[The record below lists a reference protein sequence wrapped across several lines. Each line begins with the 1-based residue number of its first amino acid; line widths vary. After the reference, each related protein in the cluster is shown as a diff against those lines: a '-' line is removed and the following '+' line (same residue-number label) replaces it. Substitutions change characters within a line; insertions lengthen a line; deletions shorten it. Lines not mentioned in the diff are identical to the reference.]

1 MFTENQYLVEFST
14 IVKVS
19 FQQTKRGFFHTLLH
33 RSFSIPC
40 DFILKSIIWR
50 LSSWKTIIV
59 RISWIRVLNYSCI
72 RVSNKLYT
80 PKVIVQDVP
89 KRNIFVKLTF
99 LGSTSFQIRKKFQKL
114 FSDKLT
120 SCDLKIVFTSP
131 VRVKNVSIFKD
142 KLPKMLL
149 SGHVYKNKCSGCN
162 PTYYGK
168 TKHHSKNQICA
179 HLGISHLTGKKV
191 KIDNNKLMVI
201 QQHLLCCN
209 YSSSNDFK
217 LKIMESLLI
226 ARDKRCLNKAISS
239 LPLELFWC
247 NISGYHTIFYYIV
260 WCTSITLCL
269 YSCRLFSFQ
278 YFVLFYQ
285 KQNVWVFN
293 IILDMTMK
301 TVSFES

>member
-99 LGSTSFQIRKKFQKL
+99 LGSTSFQIRKKLQKL

-120 SCDLKIVFTSP
+120 SCDLKIVFTHPLESKTFP
-131 VRVKNVSIFKD
+131 SSKISYLRCYFQDMFTRINVVGAILPIMVRLNTI
-142 KLPKMLL
+142 L
-149 SGHVYKNKCSGCN
+149 
-162 PTYYGK
+162 K
-168 TKHHSKNQICA
+168 TK
-179 HLGISHLTGKKV
+179 
-191 KIDNNKLMVI
+191 
-201 QQHLLCCN
+201 
-209 YSSSNDFK
+209 
-217 LKIMESLLI
+217 
-226 ARDKRCLNKAISS
+226 
-239 LPLELFWC
+239 
-247 NISGYHTIFYYIV
+247 
-260 WCTSITLCL
+260 
-269 YSCRLFSFQ
+269 
-278 YFVLFYQ
+278 FVH
-285 KQNVWVFN
+285 
-293 IILDMTMK
+293 I
-301 TVSFES
+301 